1 VDRAA
6 TELGR
11 RIFDQI
17 ARKSS
22 ISSTEPVFVPGELGA
37 FYLSYKEPRS
47 VPFAAGATDQ
57 YTNRVY
63 EATKKGKGAVA
74 SDARV
79 VVGNIA
85 SGGGRSGGVELIQ
98 GLSVWLEALKD
109 AAEDYIRDHTG
120 GGAGEARVGGA
131 GAGEAGALGGAGV
144 GGAGAGEAGALGGA
158 GEETG
163 GDDLRRLS
171 SANDHVVDG
180 GSLDG
185 VLAMGDGGRVGASG
199 ATDTPK
205 SPSYSPTSPTNARN
219 VGGSSGMLK
228 TDEPGDNEVVLRR
241 DWGMIKTVHPRNFL
255 PGVNV
260 DDEDAAWEEEET
272 VPPGGPGRRV
282 AAGDGGDGC
291 EGGKA

>member
-98 GLSVWLEALKD
+98 GFSVWLEALKD
-109 AAEDYIRDHTG
+109 AEEDYIRDHTG
-120 GGAGEARVGGA
+120 GGVGE
-131 GAGEAGALGGAGV
+131 AGV

-163 GDDLRRLS
+163 GDGLHRLS
-171 SANDHVVDG
+171 SASDNVVDG

-185 VLAMGDGGRVGASG
+185 FSPMGDGGVGARG
-199 ATDTPK
+199 TTDAPK
-205 SPSYSPTSPTNARN
+205 SPSYSPTSPSYNPMSPTNARN

-260 DDEDAAWEEEET
+260 DDEDAAGEEEET

-282 AAGDGGDGC
+282 AAGDGG